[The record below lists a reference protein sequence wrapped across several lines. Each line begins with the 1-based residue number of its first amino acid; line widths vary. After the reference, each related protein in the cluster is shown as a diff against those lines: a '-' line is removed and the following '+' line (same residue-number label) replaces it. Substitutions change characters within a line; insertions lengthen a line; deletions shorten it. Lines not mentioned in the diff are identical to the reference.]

1 MDLTSRLRAI
11 VKPGPSRP
19 PRELTYE
26 PEPRGYEATVEPS
39 RVGEILGG
47 RSILTPFGECLVIDR
62 RYESNRRHGGVL
74 IGDCELTGADGLRL
88 LDPSLVGSTGSV
100 SEGSGM
106 PRTVFVDL
114 ETTGLSGGAGT
125 VAFLVGCGYFD
136 LGAFQVRQFL
146 LTSFAGERALL
157 AAVSEF
163 FGDADLIVTYNGKTF
178 DFPVMETRWMFHRME
193 KPLEGVA
200 HFDMLHPARRLWKAR
215 PAAAEEG
222 GCRLTTLERA
232 LFDVRRVGDV
242 PGLDIPSRFFQF
254 LRSGNPRPLEP
265 VLEHNRLDL
274 VSLAAVTARAARL
287 AVEGADA
294 CRDGAE
300 ALALGRV
307 YDHAGARGRAEACY
321 RYASASN
328 SKESAV
334 RAEALYRLALAY
346 RRERRFAE
354 AAESW
359 RALVEAT
366 EARGLRRNV
375 TMSALRQV
383 AVEALAIHHEHRERD
398 LTAARQLAQSGLEET
413 GQTGGRRAADYRHR
427 LARLDRKISRKE
439 NAQLLWS

>member
-1 MDLTSRLRAI
+1 VDLTSRLRAI
-11 VKPGPSRP
+11 VRPGPARP

-26 PEPRGYEATVEPS
+26 PEPRGYEASVQPS

-47 RSILTPFGECLVIDR
+47 RPIPTSFGECLVIDR
-62 RYESNRRHGGVL
+62 RYESDRRHGGVL

-88 LDPSLVGSTGSV
+88 LDPSLAAS
-100 SEGSGM
+100 GSGSLDARM

-125 VAFLVGCGYFD
+125 VAFLVGCGFFD

-163 FGDADLIVTYNGKTF
+163 FDDADLIVTYNGKTF
-178 DFPVMETRWMFHRME
+178 DFPVMETRWLFHRMQ

-215 PAAAEEG
+215 PASADEG

-232 LFDVRRVGDV
+232 LFDVRRAGDV

-287 AVEGADA
+287 AEEGADA
-294 CRDGAE
+294 CRDAAE

-307 YDHAGARGRAEACY
+307 YDYAGARARAEACY
-321 RYASASN
+321 RYASTSDAKDSV
-328 SKESAV
+328 V
-334 RAEALYRLALAY
+334 RAEALYRLGLGY
-346 RRERRFAE
+346 RRDRRFAE
-354 AAESW
+354 AAECW
-359 RALVEAT
+359 RALVAVT
-366 EARGLRRNV
+366 EPRSVRRNV
-375 TMSALRQV
+375 AMGPLRQF
-383 AVEALAIHHEHRERD
+383 AVEALAIHHEHRDRD
-398 LTAARQLAQSGLEET
+398 LAAARELAQSGLEET

-427 LARLDRKISRKE
+427 LARLERKIARKG